1 MQVIP
6 VQSVAAQAFSVLLA
20 DQNCQIDIAQKST
33 GMFISLYVDGSLVI
47 GSVVCENLNRIVRSL
62 YLGFVGDLMFDDLQ
76 GSSDPN
82 YLELGS
88 RFILLYIPA
97 DELPSGQG

>member
-6 VQSVAAQAFSVLLA
+6 IQATASQAFAVLLG
-20 DQNCQIDIAQKST
+20 DQNCQIEIAQKST
-33 GMFISLYVDGSLVI
+33 GMFFSLYVDGALVI
-47 GSVVCENLNRIVRSL
+47 GSVVCENLNRIVRSI
-62 YLGFVGDLMFDDLQ
+62 YLGFIGDLMFADLQ

-97 DELPSGQG
+97 DELPPGQG